1 MSERR
6 VVVLGA
12 SGFVGSRVCALAGTQ
27 GLDVVGLSSKDVNLM
42 SSAAA
47 SILASLLRGGD
58 TIVHSA
64 AIAPARSAGEVAANL
79 LMTQCLV
86 DATKGLDVA
95 QLVVISSDAVYGS
108 ASGVVTEQSA
118 CTPDSLHGA
127 MSLAREIASAEV
139 LARTLTIV
147 RPAPIYGLGD
157 PHNSYGPNRFA
168 RQALSDGRISLFG
181 AGEAGRDH
189 VDIADVSA
197 VVVRCIME
205 VVAGVVNVAS
215 GQMRSFAQIAEIVQ
229 AAAPA
234 DTTVAPTGS
243 ESSPTYRSFDL
254 SGLVRRFPDHVP
266 TVPEEGIPAMVRTM
280 GGLT

>member
-1 MSERR
+1 MSDRR

-42 SSAAA
+42 SSGAA
-47 SILASLLRGGD
+47 SILASLLRDGD

-64 AIAPARSAGEVAANL
+64 AIAPARNAGEVAANL

-86 DATKGLDVA
+86 DATKALDVA

-139 LARTLTIV
+139 PARTLTIV
-147 RPAPIYGLGD
+147 RPAPIYGVGD
-157 PHNSYGPNRFA
+157 PHNSYGPNRFT
-168 RQALSDGRISLFG
+168 RQALSDGRITLFG

-189 VDIADVSA
+189 VGIHDVSA
-197 VVVRCIME
+197 IAVRCI
-205 VVAGVVNVAS
+205 VDDVAGVVNVAS
-215 GQMRSFAQIAEIVQ
+215 GQMRTFAQIAGIVQ
-229 AAAPA
+229 GSAPG
-234 DTTVAPTGS
+234 DVTVASTGS
-243 ESSPTYRSFDL
+243 ESAPTYRAFDL

-266 TVPEEGIPAMVRTM
+266 TIPEDGIAAMVRVM
-280 GGLT
+280 GEPA